1 MATKSEWRCP
11 ICHDGEEDVA
21 YLSPCLHQFCVG
33 CAMRW
38 AQQMP
43 NCAVCQCVA
52 TDIVF
57 SVWSDDDYL
66 TFAVPHPADLQD
78 EEGAAASR
86 PQVDAFPAE
95 VWADIFKSHPKN
107 IEPLMP
113 WLRRELGVLFEDRW
127 WDVAVAESTIVAHLC
142 RWGLDKAVL
151 ERQLQN
157 CLPELTGTFFRH
169 LTMLG
174 VRLCSQELRRHLAR
188 QDAQA
193 AGEEEDNKGP
203 VTSRSPTAS
212 WGDTPGPQPASP
224 SSPVGSQPQ
233 EEPGEAAA
241 TGSSSQ
247 GNRRSPSAP
256 VRARNRSPEGPR
268 RPPKRRVPGP
278 QDCPQA
284 CKRPPRRRH

>member
-1 MATKSEWRCP
+1 MATESEWRCP
-11 ICHDGEEDVA
+11 ICHDNEEDVA
-21 YLSPCLHQFCVG
+21 YLSPCLHQFCIG

-78 EEGAAASR
+78 EEGAGVSG
-86 PQVDAFPAE
+86 PQVDAFPAD
-95 VWADIFKSHPKN
+95 VWADFFKSHPKN
-107 IEPLMP
+107 IEPLLP
-113 WLRRELGVLFEDRW
+113 WLRRELGVLFEERW
-127 WDVAVAESTIVAHLC
+127 WDVAVAESTVVAHLC

-151 ERQLQN
+151 EQQLRN

-174 VRLCSQELRRHLAR
+174 VRLCSQELRRHLAQ

-193 AGEEEDNKGP
+193 AVEEEDNEGP
-203 VTSRSPTAS
+203 ATSCSPTAS
-212 WGDTPGPQPASP
+212 RGGTSSRQPASP
-224 SSPVGSQPQ
+224 GSPAVSQPQ

-241 TGSSSQ
+241 AGPSIQGGS
-247 GNRRSPSAP
+247 RSPSTP
-256 VRARNRSPEGPR
+256 VRGRNRSLGGPR
-268 RPPKRRVPGP
+268 YHPKRRAPGP
-278 QDCPQA
+278 QDCPQPR
-284 CKRPPRRRH
+284 KRPPCRWH